1 MGCRACFSV
10 CFLQP
15 CWHSFGRVSEET
27 LATFLVWLLRPS
39 LAWWFPCPGAVF
51 WAAVFAC
58 RRVFATVRAMSFL
71 AFLEKLQ
78 RIRYRVFFGA
88 SLWLLRPS
96 LPWCFP
102 ACFFAAVLERS
113 LQAFHWLAFPCQG
126 AMFWAVVSAF
136 SVFFAAVLAMSFQAL
151 VERFQRRR
159 QRLFQRFFCGFCQ
172 YCF

>member
-1 MGCRACFSV
+1 MGCRACFSSLFFATV
-10 CFLQP
+10 LALF
-15 CWHSFGRVSEET
+15 WKGFRGDVSDFFGAS
-27 LATFLVWLLRPS
+27 LWLLRPS

-113 LQAFHWLAFPCQG
+113 LLAFHWLAFPCQG

-136 SVFFAAVLAMSFQAL
+136 SVFFAAVVAMSFQAL

-159 QRLFQRFFCGFCQ
+159 
-172 YCF
+172 